1 MSLTTVH
8 VECSRAPTLLI
19 AVGSTESGLLT
30 YTLDPEHFSQV
41 AAGGIEAVLDTLA
54 TDGSWRFHGQN
65 RKCATE
71 FVVLRNP
78 DRPTGAPVV
87 CCNDPGWTAIS
98 VDADEMTDMGRAALE
113 GAILAQLSGW
123 EQVPNSA

>member
-8 VECSRAPTLLI
+8 VECARARTPLI
-19 AVGSTESGLLT
+19 AEGSIESGLLT

-41 AAGGIEAVLDTLA
+41 AADGIGAALGTLA

-71 FVVLRNP
+71 FEVVRNHN
-78 DRPTGAPVV
+78 RPSGTPVV

-98 VDADEMTDMGRAALE
+98 VDADEMTEVGRTALE

-123 EQVPNSA
+123 EQVPISA